1 MGGKP
6 PGIRGG
12 GGGADDPIDGWNR
25 AVAEPEREQGDPG
38 KDTED
43 RAIPRDA
50 PFGLAQ
56 EGPKIPTHSE
66 EHAGAEV
73 ELPAVREEVRHNAG
87 EEGVVAVEDGGKI
100 FQAEGFLPCH
110 EGIEVE
116 DGDEPELSGERQQ
129 RNDREKKNRG
139 QSGEGAENQPAA
151 GVRTRNPKPKHER
164 CGERHEEK
172 GEFRE
177 AEHHGGPGKGQPG
190 SSAKRTLIGDPEKSP
205 KDERREDVG
214 VACHPVLEIGEAG
227 GHLRA
232 QHVKK
237 GGREGAPG

>member
-25 AVAEPEREQGDPG
+25 AVTEPEREQGDPG

-87 EEGVVAVEDGGKI
+87 EKCVVAVEDGGKI
-100 FQAEGFLPCH
+100 FQSEGFLPDH

-116 DGDEPELSGERQQ
+116 DGDEPELAGERQE
-129 RNDREKKNRG
+129 RDDREQKNCGKRG
-139 QSGEGAENQPAA
+139 ERAEEQPAA
-151 GVRTRNPKPKHER
+151 GVRAREPEPKNKRRGER
-164 CGERHEEK
+164 CEGE
-172 GEFRE
+172 GEFRV
-177 AEHHGGPGKGQPG
+177 AEHHGGPGEGQPRG
-190 SSAKRTLIGDPEKSP
+190 GAEGTLVGDSKKSP

-214 VACHPVLEIGEAG
+214 VA
-227 GHLRA
+227 
-232 QHVKK
+232 
-237 GGREGAPG
+237 